1 MIKDMT
7 VGNPSKVL
15 FSFAIPMVLGNVFQQ
30 LYSIVDSIVVGNF
43 VGPEALSAVGASYPI
58 TFVFIAV
65 ATGAAVG
72 CSVIIS
78 QMFGA
83 KYIGKMK
90 TAINTSILSV
100 IFFSMFL
107 MIIGIIFS
115 GDILHLLE
123 TPEYIFNDANIFMR
137 IYILGVVFL
146 FLYNTVTYAF
156 NALGDS
162 KTPLYFLMISSV
174 VNIILDLIF
183 VIIFKLG
190 VAGVAIA
197 TLIAQ
202 GISAT
207 LSLFYLLKK
216 VKSIKTEEKY
226 KIFDF
231 IILKKILKIAV
242 PSILQQSIV
251 SVGNLFVQKLVN
263 SYGWETIAGYT
274 AATKIDSI
282 IIMPMANLSTAVS
295 TFTAQNIG
303 AKEFERVK
311 KGYKSSLIMIGTFCG
326 AVALIV
332 YLFGENFINMFISS
346 NYNQKV
352 INVGTEYLRIVS
364 LSYFLMGLMVIT
376 NGILR
381 GAGDVKIFILSSL
394 TNLSLRII
402 FAYTLALVIGQEAIW
417 IGIPIGWLFASIIS
431 TIRYSSGKWKYKS
444 IL

>member
-1 MIKDMT
+1 M
-7 VGNPSKVL
+7 
-15 FSFAIPMVLGNVFQQ
+15 
-30 LYSIVDSIVVGNF
+30 
-43 VGPEALSAVGASYPI
+43 
-58 TFVFIAV
+58 
-65 ATGAAVG
+65 
-72 CSVIIS
+72 
-78 QMFGA
+78 
-83 KYIGKMK
+83 
-90 TAINTSILSV
+90 
-100 IFFSMFL
+100 
-107 MIIGIIFS
+107 
-115 GDILHLLE
+115 
-123 TPEYIFNDANIFMR
+123 
-137 IYILGVVFL
+137 
-146 FLYNTVTYAF
+146 
-156 NALGDS
+156 
-162 KTPLYFLMISSV
+162 
-174 VNIILDLIF
+174 
-183 VIIFKLG
+183 
-190 VAGVAIA
+190 
-197 TLIAQ
+197 
-202 GISAT
+202 
-207 LSLFYLLKK
+207 
-216 VKSIKTEEKY
+216 
-226 KIFDF
+226 
-231 IILKKILKIAV
+231 